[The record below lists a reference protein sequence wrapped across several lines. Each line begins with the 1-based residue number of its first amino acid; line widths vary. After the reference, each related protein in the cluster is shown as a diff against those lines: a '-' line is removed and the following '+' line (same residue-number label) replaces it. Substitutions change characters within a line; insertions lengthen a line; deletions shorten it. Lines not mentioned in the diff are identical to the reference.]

1 MLKQRVFTAVVL
13 VLALL
18 AALAWSPLA
27 FATLVTI
34 ALAIAQAEWLK
45 LSGWK
50 FGAALAAS
58 LALGALLM
66 AALVVMPAF
75 VDAAT
80 VPLAALAT
88 VVWVVLGAVLLRS
101 ERRGVVK
108 IAAGVSV
115 PLAFVLTVAAWCA
128 VMLFLRAGAI
138 TLLSVL
144 FVVWLADT
152 AAYFA
157 GRAFGRTK
165 LAPHISPGKTW
176 AGVWGAMIAVIVV
189 ALLAWKFWPSAPLY
203 TNRLLDSLGV
213 ATAVLMFAALVAVS
227 IVGDLFESLV
237 KRQAGA
243 KDSGH
248 LLPGHGGFYDRIDAM
263 LAMLPPA
270 ALFWRWAN

>member
-1 MLKQRVFTAVVL
+1 MLKQRVITAVVL

-18 AALAWSPLA
+18 AALAWSPFA
-27 FATLVTI
+27 FAALVTM
-34 ALAIAQAEWLK
+34 AVAIAQAEWLK

-50 FGAALAAS
+50 FGAALAVTV
-58 LALGALLM
+58 ALGGLLIV
-66 AALVVMPAF
+66 ALVESPAL

-88 VVWVVLGAVLLRS
+88 VAWMALGAVLLRS

-108 IAAGVSV
+108 ISPGISVS
-115 PLAFVLTVAAWCA
+115 LAFVLPVAAWCA
-128 VMLFLRAGAI
+128 VMLFLRAGAV
-138 TLLSVL
+138 TLLSALV
-144 FVVWLADT
+144 VVWLADT

-189 ALLAWKFWPSAPLY
+189 ALLAWKFWPAAPLY

-213 ATAVLMFAALVAVS
+213 AAALPMFAALVAVS
-227 IVGDLFESLV
+227 IVGDLFESLL
-237 KRQAGA
+237 KRQAGV
-243 KDSGH
+243 KDSSH
-248 LLPGHGGFYDRIDAM
+248 LLPGHGGVYDRIDA
-263 LAMLPPA
+263 LLPALPVA
-270 ALFWRWAN
+270 ALFEWIAR

>member
-1 MLKQRVFTAVVL
+1 VLKQRVITAVVL

-18 AALAWSPLA
+18 AALAWSPLV
-27 FATLVTI
+27 FATLVTM
-34 ALAIAQAEWLK
+34 ALAIAQAEWMK
-45 LSGWK
+45 LYGWT

-58 LALGALLM
+58 LALGALLL
-66 AALVVMPAF
+66 AALVTMPAL

-80 VPLAALAT
+80 VPLAAMAT
-88 VVWVVLGAVLLRS
+88 VAWVILGAVLLRS
-101 ERRGVVK
+101 ERRGVVRV
-108 IAAGVSV
+108 APGVSV
-115 PLAFVLTVAAWCA
+115 SLAFVLTVAAWCA

-138 TLLSVL
+138 TLLSALV
-144 FVVWLADT
+144 VVWLADT

-189 ALLAWKFWPSAPLY
+189 ALLAWKFWPAAPLY

-213 ATAVLMFAALVAVS
+213 ASAVPMFAALVVLS
-227 IVGDLFESLV
+227 IVGDLFESLL